1 MIFERLCLASR
12 SAGETLHW
20 PEEINCCETIGQTGE
35 AHVARKCGQ
44 PVGAKG
50 TPRQETDASVQ
61 QPQENKLPT
70 AHGSWEVPS
79 RLSF

>member
-1 MIFERLCLASR
+1 MKDSVLQAEVLERLFTGL
-12 SAGETLHW
+12 
-20 PEEINCCETIGQTGE
+20 EEINCCEAIGQTGE

-61 QPQENKLPT
+61 QPQENKLPK

-79 RLSF
+79 QLSF